1 MLEIDIPGHGKL
13 CLKYIVSDYNG
24 TLACDGKLFP
34 EINPLLR
41 KLSADLEIHVI
52 TADTFGIAEKQ
63 LSDLPVKLV
72 VLPQENQDH
81 GKLDYIRKL
90 GASSVASLGN
100 GRNDK
105 LMLKESALG
114 ICLLQA
120 EGSNVLSLMESDIV
134 CKSAK
139 DALELFLNPKRL
151 IATLRK

>member
-1 MLEIDIPGHGKL
+1 MIEINIPGHGKL

-24 TLACDGKLFP
+24 TLACDGKLLP
-34 EINPLLR
+34 EIDPLIR
-41 KLSADLEIHVI
+41 KLSTGIEIHVI

-63 LSDLPVKLV
+63 LSGLPVKLV
-72 VLPQENQDH
+72 ILPQENQDN
-81 GKLDYIRKL
+81 GKLDYIKKL
-90 GASSVASLGN
+90 GVSSVVSLGN

-114 ICLLQA
+114 ICLLQT
-120 EGSNVLSLMESDIV
+120 EGSNVMSLMESDIV

-139 DALELFLNPKRL
+139 DALELLLNPKRL

>member
-1 MLEIDIPGHGKL
+1 MLEVDIPGHDKL

-24 TLACDGKLFP
+24 TLACDGKLLP
-34 EINPLLR
+34 EISPLLR

-72 VLPQENQDH
+72 VLSQENQDH
-81 GKLDYIRKL
+81 GKLKYIKKL

-100 GRNDK
+100 GRNDR

-120 EGSNVLSLMESDIV
+120 EGSNVLSLLESDIV
-134 CKSAK
+134 CKSAN
-139 DALELFLNPKRL
+139 DALELFQNPKRL

>member
-1 MLEIDIPGHGKL
+1 MLEIDIPGHGRL

-34 EINPLLR
+34 EIDPLLR

-81 GKLDYIRKL
+81 GKLDYIKKL

>member
-1 MLEIDIPGHGKL
+1 MLEVDIPGHDKL

-24 TLACDGKLFP
+24 TLACDGKLLP
-34 EINPLLR
+34 EISPLLR

-72 VLPQENQDH
+72 VLSQENQDH
-81 GKLDYIRKL
+81 GKLEYIKKL

-100 GRNDK
+100 GRNDR

-120 EGSNVLSLMESDIV
+120 EGSNVLSLLESDIV
-134 CKSAK
+134 CKSAN
-139 DALELFLNPKRL
+139 DALELFQNPKRL